1 LTEWSSREA
10 ARGYCSSE
18 LLDVKETLAFALGA
32 SSQRRQAWRAA
43 LRAPCTEVFTAFGV
57 EEGFA
62 ENVARFVG
70 AVGGERPEGFEGA
83 GWVGEGVGVGV
94 AGEEVDGEKV
104 VRMVIGWTS
113 REAHLEAK
121 GRPGGEYFLTD

>member
-1 LTEWSSREA
+1 
-10 ARGYCSSE
+10 
-18 LLDVKETLAFALGA
+18 V
-32 SSQRRQAWRAA
+32 
-43 LRAPCTEVFTAFGV
+43 
-57 EEGFA
+57 
-62 ENVARFVG
+62 
-70 AVGGERPEGFEGA
+70 
-83 GWVGEGVGVGV
+83 GVGVGV